1 MNHTELFKLFKGD
14 KTETFSDKYLNDLES
29 SYLKTL
35 VDYDFKLDKNENR
48 IPNSVGNR
56 NTDPNSQIRIDEGE
70 LVIDAKVPWWR
81 RWFPNSSGDSEVRTK
96 ESKAKPIEKFIIE
109 NVGGE
114 FKLQY
119 VTEGLFVDKPVKTS
133 ETGVRVPGSA
143 PQGSNTQQIITS
155 QQGAQVSTFEAT
167 AGTGVFYPNQSLF
180 IPSYYNYDP
189 AKGITLSD
197 DVAYAIRSHIN
208 ADSPSAQFVRDSV
221 LPAELSLEIDGMGGL
236 VPGDLIH
243 TSYIQNKYKSVIS
256 VETTKEGVTTSDPHG
271 PAFYFQ
277 IWGHTQTVSAEGWT
291 TQLETKMRYNSIPDK
306 GKTTYEEAD
315 AGIGKSVKTKVI
327 NPKPLPEGARPRY
340 NIPTDDEDIAD
351 DVTLDDFDLTDD
363 DLLGEYVA
371 TKAPDS
377 LKLRV
382 RKELEKPIA
391 PNPQFQPIV
400 LPDIPDFV
408 VDPNAGFNPG
418 QDSDIVEQNLVTT
431 PTLPPNE
438 QPAKTLPIEPDE
450 PGSSAFK
457 WSLDP
462 NRFALGNS
470 AEEFPLTVPATSEI
484 SALPPDIKV
493 KKEIVV
499 QPDIPNATAR
509 DMYPTTVGVV
519 PKTQIATTEVPDEA
533 WFDGTVSY
541 GNIEPAPDPI
551 PSVIQPR
558 PEIVILKSTYDG
570 NAGGSRIAAR
580 GQTLTD
586 KQQYG
591 DNAYLLSHNYTLMY
605 QLTKWNPNG
614 DKAQIDFYGEGLPTN
629 PNSTRGIKILQKY
642 RQKFWDEVIEAPNE
656 TGISQFSIGTPQ
668 ERLAKMRAR
677 RDEIGNTYKSLGP
690 YDTWTPTTGIP
701 IAMYPSYNEQEGGS
715 DIILPQAP

>member
-1 MNHTELFKLFKGD
+1 MAITTLYGSNVAGKNKVNRDSMNHTELFKLFKGD
-14 KTETFSDKYLNDLES
+14 TGEEANNPFNDKYLKDLES
-29 SYLKTL
+29 SNIKGL
-35 VDYDFKLDKNENR
+35 VEEGEQDKIR
-48 IPNSVGNR
+48 LPNKVGSQLN
-56 NTDPNSQIRIDEGE
+56 DPNSKIRIGKGS
-70 LVIDAKVPWWR
+70 LNIDASAKWWR
-81 RWFPNSSGDSEVRTK
+81 RWLPNSNTNGDEDKKTGSGIKAKKMFMLDFEADGSPVLKYVMEDILPFPDPETGSQFTGTFSLVQGGLTPSYFDYTK
-96 ESKAKPIEKFIIE
+96 EDGPVMA
-109 NVGGE
+109 
-114 FKLQY
+114 
-119 VTEGLFVDKPVKTS
+119 VDTS
-133 ETGVRVPGSA
+133 
-143 PQGSNTQQIITS
+143 
-155 QQGAQVSTFEAT
+155 
-167 AGTGVFYPNQSLF
+167 
-180 IPSYYNYDP
+180 
-189 AKGITLSD
+189 
-197 DVAYAIRSHIN
+197 YAISSHIN
-208 ADSPSAQFVRDSV
+208 ADSPSAQFIRDSV

-236 VPGDLIH
+236 VPGDLVH
-243 TSYIQNKYKSVIS
+243 TSYIQDKYKSVIS
-256 VETTKEGVTTSDPHG
+256 VETVKTVNGKEKKVSEPHG

-291 TQLETKMRYNSIPDK
+291 TQLETKMRYNSIPDT
-306 GKTTYEEAD
+306 GKTTYAESD
-315 AGIGKSVKTKVI
+315 AGIGESVKTKVI

-431 PTLPPNE
+431 PTLLPKT
-438 QPAKTLPIEPDE
+438 QPEEVLEIEPDE

-470 AEEFPLTVPATSEI
+470 AEEFPLTIPATSEI

-551 PSVIQPR
+551 PSVIRPR